1 MIISRNDVFCEIQIK
16 ILRYNANALL
26 IIDFKL
32 CVIKKEIVIC
42 IIDKDFNQKLKRLI
56 NLKKIITLFI

>member
-1 MIISRNDVFCEIQIK
+1 MIISRNDIFCEIQIK

-32 CVIKKEIVIC
+32 YVIKKEIVIY